1 MSLLQAG
8 GAAPRVIA
16 KFVTPLTARGKRSTG
31 DFLQGGSPKAETW
44 LQTALSPQPGLVIFG
59 EGLAWGQTH
68 PPSISQ
74 RFPRGAE
81 LGLPTQQ
88 SVLSEALTLA
98 HLQSF

>member
-1 MSLLQAG
+1 M
-8 GAAPRVIA
+8 IA
-16 KFVTPLTARGKRSTG
+16 KFVTPLAARGKRSTG

-44 LQTALSPQPGLVIFG
+44 LQIALSLQPGLVIFG

-68 PPSISQ
+68 PSGISQ
-74 RFPRGAE
+74 RFPRGTE